1 MRRLSPVLVRFSS
14 PSFLL
19 LFPLLLGSA
28 RSLPQGALPPLQAD
42 GSSAVTAAPPAFQ
55 QSAAALRLRRCTTAI
70 QALEPLRTGGGRDAR
85 LAQLVSG
92 LYAHACEQP
101 GLAEERLFAAADP
114 AGPLEDWRLFL
125 LADSAAANGHLHL
138 AQATLTR
145 LLADHPD
152 SPLRPRAWGRA
163 ARFALDNGDARRA
176 VQLVRSARAAAL
188 PAGEAAGIEA
198 LAWEIASRSG
208 DAVLRAEAA
217 RRLLVLAPGQ
227 AADLQVIEIFRQPDG
242 TLDWA
247 GVLTAEQLE
256 ERARTLLALRLA
268 PSALVTLEAVRP
280 AGRDLEWQLLQA
292 EALTLS
298 RRGGE
303 ALTLLATPAPFAA
316 GTAAGGRQRAR
327 LEWARAQAATDVAT
341 AQRGRTNLPA
351 ADRQAFRWRAQ
362 QHLERTAEAGAAA
375 GGDIELAVKALRLLF
390 ADHVE
395 AELFDRALAT
405 LKRLRTL
412 NGADQT
418 GAEHLWQRGWSE
430 YSRRNYTGAVG
441 YWSELVDLYPET
453 HNARRG
459 RYWSGRA
466 FEALGEAARAEQIF
480 AEVAGSDTADL
491 YRRSALA
498 RLRTGAGPGAAP
510 SLERAAAGRTAEPW
524 PDEPRLR
531 RARLLSDLG
540 LDALARSEME
550 LAGAG
555 TAPRARAA
563 LDALLLART
572 GQRRKSIVPLREA
585 FPALGTPYQ
594 AGVPDAALRLYYPL
608 DHQETIRTWA
618 ELNRLPSFLV
628 YGIIRQESAFDT
640 QAQSWAGARGLMQL
654 MPATAREL
662 AGKAGLP
669 YSHDRLSDP
678 AFNIRLGTTY
688 FRQVLSMF
696 DDNVELALA
705 GYNGGPYRIKRLWRE
720 SPTAE
725 LDRFLEGLTIEE
737 SKTYVKRILVLSD
750 SYRQLYPAAG

>member
-1 MRRLSPVLVRFSS
+1 VRRLSSVLVRFSP

-19 LFPLLLGSA
+19 LLVPLLLGSA
-28 RSLPQGALPPLQAD
+28 RSLPQGTLPPLRAD
-42 GSSAVTAAPPAFQ
+42 GSSALTAGSPAFQ
-55 QSAAALRLRRCTTAI
+55 QSAAALRLRRCTAAI
-70 QALEPLRTGGGRDAR
+70 QGLEPLRSGNGREA
-85 LAQLVSG
+85 LMAQLVSG
-92 LYAHACEQP
+92 FYAHACEQP
-101 GLAEERLFAAADP
+101 ALAEERLFAAVDP
-114 AGPLEDWRLFL
+114 GGPLEDWRLFL

-138 AQATLTR
+138 AQATLAR
-145 LLADHPD
+145 LLADYPD
-152 SPLRPRAWGRA
+152 SPLRPRAWVRA
-163 ARFALDNGDARRA
+163 ARLALANGDTRRA
-176 VQLVRSARAAAL
+176 VQMVRSARAAAL
-188 PAGEAAGIEA
+188 PGGEAAEIEG
-198 LAWEIASRSG
+198 LAWEIGTRTG
-208 DAVLRAEAA
+208 DSVLRAEAA

-227 AADLQVIEIFRQPDG
+227 AADLKVIELFRRPDG
-242 TLDWA
+242 SLDWSE
-247 GVLTAEQLE
+247 VLTAEQLA
-256 ERARTLLALRLA
+256 ERARTLLALNLA

-280 AGRDLEWQLLQA
+280 AGRDLEWQLLHA
-292 EALTLS
+292 EALTS
-298 RRGGE
+298 AHRGAE
-303 ALTLLATPAPFAA
+303 ALTLLAAPASPPSSA
-316 GTAAGGRQRAR
+316 RQRAR
-327 LEWARAQAATDVAT
+327 LEWARSQAAADVAT

-351 ADRQAFRWRAQ
+351 AERQTYRWRAQ
-362 QHLERTAEAGAAA
+362 QHLEKTVEAGGA
-375 GGDIELAVKALRLLF
+375 GGDTELAIKALRLLF
-390 ADHVE
+390 ADHAE

-412 NGADQT
+412 DPADQT

-441 YWSELVDLYPET
+441 YWAELVDLYPESN
-453 HNARRG
+453 NARRG

-466 FEALGEAARAEQIF
+466 FEALGETQRAAQVF
-480 AEVAGSDTADL
+480 AEVAGADTSDL
-491 YRRSALA
+491 YRRSALT
-498 RLRTGAGPGAAP
+498 RLQSGA
-510 SLERAAAGRTAEPW
+510 ERAAAKSAERAAAARAAAETW

-550 LAGAG
+550 VAGAG
-555 TAPRARAA
+555 IAPRARAA
-563 LDALLLART
+563 LDGLLLART
-572 GQRRKSIVPLREA
+572 GQRRKSIPVLREA

-608 DHQETIRTWA
+608 EHQETIRTWA

-678 AFNIRLGTTY
+678 AFNVRLGTTY

-720 SPTAE
+720 NGTGE

-750 SYRQLYPAAG
+750 SYRQLYPTAG